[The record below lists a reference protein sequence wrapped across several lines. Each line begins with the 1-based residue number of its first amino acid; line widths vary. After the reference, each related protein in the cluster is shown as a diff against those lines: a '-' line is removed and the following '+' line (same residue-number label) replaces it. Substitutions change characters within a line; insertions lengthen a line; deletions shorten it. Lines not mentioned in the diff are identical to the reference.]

1 MITKVTK
8 RGAEGIVLWHMPLLI
23 GDRLGPKEW
32 LPKAPTLRDKAA
44 QASSDSTNVLDAEL
58 LVILSHFWGC
68 SPKGFFL
75 VLKVFSCW
83 SRKAFLVPLGKR

>member
-1 MITKVTK
+1 MLKMAT
-8 RGAEGIVLWHMPLLI
+8 ACSFLGIVLWHMPLLI

-32 LPKAPTLRDKAA
+32 LPKTSTLRGKAA

-68 SPKGFFL
+68 S
-75 VLKVFSCW
+75 
-83 SRKAFLVPLGKR
+83 RKASFWF